1 MRLRRDENR
10 CKKAKKS
17 SVFRNK
23 LSAFIVDF
31 LLSCN
36 INEVV
41 FITCTKTRSED
52 MNKIICIN
60 PPKFIKAIL
69 RLFSKKK
76 NSDKKE

>member
-1 MRLRRDENR
+1 MRKLLLKTYKILLF
-10 CKKAKKS
+10 C
-17 SVFRNK
+17 NK
-23 LSAFIVDF
+23 QSAFIADF

-36 INEVV
+36 INDII

-60 PPKFIKAIL
+60 PPRFIKAIL
-69 RLFSKKK
+69 KLFSKKK